1 MQKSIFHLVHP
12 IRFAIYLFLLAAFPA
27 STLIGQ
33 SGTVI
38 DLPKPKK
45 FENRTLASEKSTS
58 TKMNALKKFNHNIN
72 SKYNFNFN
80 ASNELNEVVFLAKK
94 AFRDDFSKLLPF
106 YNYSLDN
113 TKNQKPELDSVILK
127 CNNGILLHDLRS
139 DWVDDLYLLMG
150 KAYYYQKNFDSAAI
164 TFQYINF
171 AFQPRKKDEIGFDK
185 FIGSN
190 QNATGNVYTIST
202 PEKKNIISKVVSHTP
217 ARNDAILW
225 MVQTF
230 IAQGRQNEAWS
241 LMTILRRD
249 TEMPDRLKPALE
261 EMVAWWYYQ
270 EEQFDSAAV
279 HLEKALPA
287 AENILE
293 KSRWEYLTAQLYER
307 AGKKE
312 DASRMYAKSVSHTTD
327 PVMEAYGRISQIR
340 LVSGDDVEKRI
351 KMNLDALMDMVK
363 KAKYEEYRHIIYY
376 AAAQLELSRQQPME
390 AIGLYKKSLETNAI
404 DDELK
409 NKTFLELGNLAF
421 SQREYLLAYNCYDS
435 LSLEGESE
443 SQTELIGNRIAVLND
458 LLSHLENIRVEDS
471 LQKIAAMPE
480 AERNNY
486 LKGQVRKLRKE
497 KGLKEEESQ
506 SSGTASRASGNNQSG
521 EAVDLF
527 ATNSSKG
534 EWYFY
539 NSSIRAQGTKQF
551 LSNWGNRP
559 NLDNWRR
566 MSAVNNQ
573 INAVSIKQSGE
584 PANDGG
590 IAINT
595 KANPTDIS
603 VEGLLANIPLTA
615 AQREL
620 SDDTIQQSL
629 YRIGK
634 IFQDKLGNCDEMI
647 LYFEKLLNRFP
658 QTKYQEEAL
667 FGLCYCYQ
675 KAGNME
681 RSNFYKG
688 YLSRNFNQ
696 SKYLRYLN
704 NPASAKEEQQSF
716 SKEATKKYEDIYR
729 LFIEGNFD
737 LALQLKK
744 KADSTYGENYW
755 SPQLLYIESIYYIKQ
770 KQDSLALASL
780 NNILVLYPQSP
791 LGPKVGNLMSVLS
804 RRKEIE
810 AHLDSLKVTRYPE
823 DSFVVIEETA
833 PRREK
838 EKIVP
843 REKEAPPAPKAE
855 TAIKVKTDTAA
866 MKAPVIVKKSAGYS
880 FNASEAHMVLLVLD
894 KVDVVYVNEARMAL
908 IRYNKEKFYNQ
919 PLEVV
924 PFPLNDD
931 LKLVEIKSFSDAG
944 SALSY
949 LEKTRTV
956 AATEIFSWLPV
967 DKYRFIIITEQ
978 NLDIFKEEKNLDKY
992 LKFLKENIPGKF

>member
-1 MQKSIFHLVHP
+1 VQKSRFHLVYP
-12 IRFAIYLFLLAAFPA
+12 IRFAIYLFLLAAIPG

-33 SGTVI
+33 PGTAI

-45 FENRTLASEKSTS
+45 FENRTLASEKSTT
-58 TKMNALKKFNHNIN
+58 TKMNALKRFNNNIN

-80 ASNELNEVVFLAKK
+80 ASNELNEVVFIAKQ
-94 AFRDDFSKLLPF
+94 AFKDDFSKLLPF
-106 YNYSLDN
+106 YNYSLEN
-113 TKNQKPELDSVILK
+113 TQNQKTELDSVILK

-139 DWVDDLYLLMG
+139 DWVDDLYMLMG

-171 AFQPRKKDEIGFDK
+171 AFQPRTKDEIGYDK

-202 PEKKNIISKVVSHTP
+202 PEKKNIISKVISHRP
-217 ARNDAILW
+217 ARNDAIIW
-225 MVQTF
+225 MVHTF

-241 LMTILRRD
+241 LISILSRD
-249 TEMPDRLKPALE
+249 SELPDRLRPVLE
-261 EMVAWWYYQ
+261 EMVAWWYYE

-287 AENILE
+287 AENIQE
-293 KSRWEYLTAQLYER
+293 RSRWEYLTAQLYER
-307 AGKKE
+307 AGKKD
-312 DASRMYAKSVSHTTD
+312 DANRMFAKSINHTTD

-376 AAAQLELSRQQPME
+376 AAAQLELSRQQPVE
-390 AIGLYKKSLETNAI
+390 AMGLYKKSLETNTS
-404 DDELK
+404 DDDLK
-409 NKTFLELGNLAF
+409 NMAFLELGNLAY
-421 SQREYLLAYNCYDS
+421 SQREYRLAYNCYDS
-435 LSLEGESE
+435 LSLEGENE
-443 SQTELIGNRIAVLND
+443 SQTEQIGNRIAVLSD
-458 LLSHLENIRVEDS
+458 LLSHMENIRVEDS

-480 AERNNY
+480 VERNNY
-486 LKGQVRKLRKE
+486 LKGQVRKLRRE

-506 SSGTASRASGNNQSG
+506 NSGTANKNSGNNQSN
-521 EAVDLF
+521 EVVDLF
-527 ATNSSKG
+527 ATNNSKG

-551 LSNWGNRP
+551 QSNWGSRP

-566 MSAVNNQ
+566 IAAINNQ
-573 INAVSIKQSGE
+573 IKAVSIKQSGE
-584 PANDGG
+584 PQDIGG
-590 IAINT
+590 IAANS
-595 KANPTDIS
+595 KAEPTDIS
-603 VEGLLANIPLTA
+603 IEGLLANIPLTA
-615 AQREL
+615 AQREQ

-634 IFQDKLGNCDEMI
+634 IFQDKLGNCDEVI
-647 LYFEKLLNRFP
+647 RYFEKLLNRYP
-658 QTKYQEEAL
+658 ETKYQEEAL

-675 KAGNME
+675 KAGNLE
-681 RSNFYKG
+681 KVNFYKG
-688 YLSRNFNQ
+688 FLTRNFNQ

-704 NPASAKEEQQSF
+704 NPALAKDEQQSF
-716 SKEATKKYEDIYR
+716 NKEATQKYEGIYR
-729 LFIEGNFD
+729 LFIEGKFD
-737 LALQLKK
+737 LAIEQKR

-770 KQDSLALASL
+770 KQDSLALSKL

-823 DSFVVIEETA
+823 DSFVVIEETV
-833 PRREK
+833 PIREK
-838 EKIVP
+838 EKIAP

-855 TAIKVKTDTAA
+855 TVIKIKTDTAA
-866 MKAPVIVKKSAGYS
+866 LKAPVTVKKSAGYT
-880 FNASEAHMVLLVLD
+880 FKAADEHMVVLVLD

-908 IRYNKEKFYNQ
+908 IRYNKEKYYNQ

-924 PFPLNDD
+924 PFPLNDN
-931 LKLVEIKSFSDAG
+931 LKLVEIKTFTDAG
-944 SALSY
+944 AALSY
-949 LEKTRTV
+949 LEKTRSV
-956 AATEIFSWLPV
+956 AASEIFSWLPA

-978 NLDIFKEEKNLDKY
+978 NLELLKEQKNLDAY
-992 LKFLKENIPGKF
+992 LKFLKESVPGKF

>member
-1 MQKSIFHLVHP
+1 VQKSRIHLVQP
-12 IRFAIYLFLLAAFPA
+12 IRFAIYLFLLAAIPGSILF
-27 STLIGQ
+27 GQ
-33 SGTVI
+33 PGTSI

-45 FENRTLASEKSTS
+45 FENRTLASEKSTT
-58 TKMNALKKFNHNIN
+58 TKMNALKRFNNNIN

-80 ASNELNEVVFLAKK
+80 ASNELNDVVLAAKQ
-94 AFRDDFSKLLPF
+94 AFKDDFSKLLPF
-106 YNYSLDN
+106 YNYSLEN
-113 TKNQKPELDSVILK
+113 TQNQKNELDSVILK

-150 KAYYYQKNFDSAAI
+150 KAYYYQKKFDSAAI

-171 AFQPRKKDEIGFDK
+171 AFQPRSKDEIGYDK

-190 QNATGNVYTIST
+190 QNTTGNVYTIST
-202 PEKKNIISKVVSHTP
+202 PEKKNIISKTIGHTP

-225 MVQTF
+225 LVHTF
-230 IAQGRQNEAWS
+230 ISQGKQNEAWS
-241 LMTILRRD
+241 LMTTLRRD
-249 TEMPDRLKPALE
+249 AEMPNRLKPALE
-261 EMVAWWYYQ
+261 EMVAWWYY
-270 EEQFDSAAV
+270 EEKQYDSAAV
-279 HLEKALPA
+279 HLEKALDA
-287 AENILE
+287 AENIQE

-312 DASRMYAKSVSHTTD
+312 DASRMYGKSIGHTTD

-340 LVSGDDVEKRI
+340 LVSGEDVEKRI
-351 KMNLDALMDMVK
+351 KMNLEALMDMVK

-376 AAAQLELSRQQPME
+376 AAAQLELSRQQPAQ
-390 AIGLYKKSLETNAI
+390 AIGLYKKSLETNSS

-421 SQREYLLAYNCYDS
+421 NQREYLLAYNCYDS
-435 LSLEGESE
+435 LSLESESE
-443 SQTELIGNRIAVLND
+443 SQAELISSRITVLSD
-458 LLSHLENIRVEDS
+458 LLSHMENIRVEDS

-480 AERNNY
+480 AERNIY

-497 KGLKEEESQ
+497 KGLREEESQ
-506 SSGTASRASGNNQSG
+506 MTGTSNRSAGNNQSNDV
-521 EAVDLF
+521 VDLF
-527 ATNSSKG
+527 ATNNSKG

-551 LSNWGNRP
+551 QSNWGNRP

-566 MSAVNNQ
+566 MSAINNQ

-584 PANDGG
+584 PEDNGG
-590 IAINT
+590 IAANS
-595 KANPTDIS
+595 KAQPTDIS
-603 VEGLLANIPLTA
+603 LEALLANIPLTA
-615 AQREL
+615 AQREQ

-634 IFQDKLGNCDEMI
+634 IFQDKLGNCDEVI
-647 LYFEKLLNRFP
+647 IYFEKLLNRFP

-681 RSNFYKG
+681 KVTFYKG
-688 YLSRNFNQ
+688 FLTRNFNQ

-704 NPASAKEEQQSF
+704 NPTLAKDEQQSF
-716 SKEATKKYEDIYR
+716 NKEATKKYEDIYR
-729 LFIEGNFD
+729 LFIEGKFD
-737 LALQLKK
+737 LALEQKK

-770 KQDSLALASL
+770 RQDSLALEKL

-804 RRKEIE
+804 KRKEIE
-810 AHLDSLKVTRYPE
+810 AHLDSLKITRYPE

-833 PRREK
+833 PIREK
-838 EKIVP
+838 EKITP
-843 REKEAPPAPKAE
+843 RQKEAPPAPKAE
-855 TAIKVKTDTAA
+855 TAIKTKTDTTAL
-866 MKAPVIVKKSAGYS
+866 KVPVIVKKSAGYS
-880 FNASEAHMVLLVLD
+880 FNAADAHMVVLVLD
-894 KVDVVYVNEARMAL
+894 KVDVVYVNEAKMAL
-908 IRYNKEKFYNQ
+908 IRYNKEKYYNQ
-919 PLEVV
+919 PLEVI
-924 PFPLNDD
+924 PFPLDD
-931 LKLVEIKSFSDAG
+931 NLKLVEIKTFSDAG
-944 SALSY
+944 TALSY
-949 LEKTRTV
+949 LEKTKSV
-956 AATEIFSWLPV
+956 AATEIFSWLPA
-967 DKYRFIIITEQ
+967 DKYRFIIMTEQ
-978 NLDIFKEEKNLDKY
+978 NLEVLKEQKNLDAY